1 MHLLKPEIKGQ
12 FSTLIVMNF
21 TKKLYS
27 ETEDIQSLIINHKF
41 PMGIGD
47 GTLDISFFKHF
58 IEFFLLFFR
67 C

>member
-1 MHLLKPEIKGQ
+1 MHLLKPEIKAQ

-47 GTLDISFFKHF
+47 GTLDISCFKF
-58 IEFFLLFFR
+58 
-67 C
+67 